1 MFVCVCVAGPLVSAA
16 EASGGSSK
24 KVYLV
29 LVVSA
34 FFFFFFW
41 YRYKCVFLY
50 NAHVESMKLLCN
62 V

>member
-1 MFVCVCVAGPLVSAA
+1 MAGPLVSAA

-34 FFFFFFW
+34 LFIYLFFGIDI
-41 YRYKCVFLY
+41 
-50 NAHVESMKLLCN
+50 N
-62 V
+62 VYFYTMPM

>member
-1 MFVCVCVAGPLVSAA
+1 MCLCVCVAGPLVSAA

-34 FFFFFFW
+34 FFFFGIDI
-41 YRYKCVFLY
+41 
-50 NAHVESMKLLCN
+50 N
-62 V
+62 VYFYTMPM

>member
-1 MFVCVCVAGPLVSAA
+1 MLHVWLLKCVFVCVCVAGPLVSAA

-34 FFFFFFW
+34 FFFFGIDI
-41 YRYKCVFLY
+41 
-50 NAHVESMKLLCN
+50 N
-62 V
+62 VYFYTMPM

>member
-1 MFVCVCVAGPLVSAA
+1 MCVCVAGPLVSAA

-34 FFFFFFW
+34 FFFFG

>member
-1 MFVCVCVAGPLVSAA
+1 MCLCVCVAGPLVSAA

-34 FFFFFFW
+34 FFFV
-41 YRYKCVFLY
+41 YRCKCVFLY

>member
-1 MFVCVCVAGPLVSAA
+1 MCLCVCVAGPLVSAA

-34 FFFFFFW
+34 LFI
-41 YRYKCVFLY
+41 YLFL
-50 NAHVESMKLLCN
+50 VSI
-62 V
+62 